1 VAAIGLMK
9 TLADIESLFLVP
21 VAVEIATNSDYLMP
35 LAQEEAPFAERM
47 IERRRQEFAA
57 GRASAH
63 RALRR
68 LGAADAPIRVAERRE
83 PVWPQGVVGSITHCE
98 GFCAAVV
105 GHATIIAGLGIDA
118 EPARALD
125 LETRDLVLTA
135 AEQEG
140 LSQLPLPPGVWATV
154 GFVAKEAL
162 FKAIYPRW
170 GREIAFEDVLLDGTA
185 WPRLKASAPQ
195 LPDLD
200 EMLQRLE
207 LRAAVVNSLALVGAT
222 LRLA

>member
-1 VAAIGLMK
+1 MK
-9 TLADIESLFLVP
+9 SLADIESLFVAP
-21 VAVEIATNSDYLMP
+21 VAVEIATNSDYLAP

-68 LGAADAPIRVAERRE
+68 LGVPDAPIRVAERRE

-98 GFCAAVV
+98 GFCAAVA
-105 GHATIIAGLGIDA
+105 GHATIVAGLGIDA

-125 LETRDLVLTA
+125 LETRDSVLTA
-135 AEQEG
+135 TEQG
-140 LSQLPLPPGVWATV
+140 ALSQLPLPAGVWATA

-170 GREIAFEDVLLDGTA
+170 GREIAFEEVLLDGAA
-185 WPRLKASAPQ
+185 WPRLRASAPGS
-195 LPDLD
+195 PSLD
-200 EMLQRLE
+200 EMLRRLE
-207 LRAAVVNSLALVGAT
+207 LRAAVVNGLALVGAT
-222 LRLA
+222 LRPA